1 MIGAAK
7 WLLCLGV
14 AWLALSC
21 TATGI
26 DAVGASCASDSD
38 CESDLVCRQAFCATA
53 QTKSFDLGFRL
64 IPSNDSTL
72 QPQTLP
78 TSVVSNDEPISIA
91 LIPSVRASGRVLF
104 VNDQN
109 QVRSDGPLG
118 ILSFRKTSG
127 ISTPSKQVRLDS
139 DSRYDVLLLPG
150 TYQIN
155 FVPDDPQTPPRTWRD
170 IEISLDTDPQLT
182 VPARQITVSGTILD
196 AGLPLRSTG
205 LAAASVVA
213 VAEDGTVSTS
223 DTTDDSGNF
232 QIQIAPAEKTYGLR
246 ISATENVGTTFDIK
260 SALECDISRCRNL
273 LGADDQFLV
282 QLESLLDE
290 RFATEVELVGD
301 LEQLRGATLELQST
315 FSWGSLNQ
323 RVQVTNSTRLEF
335 LLPLGDWNAIFRPTQ
350 ESGLSAI
357 ESVIE
362 VSGDTPK
369 HVLEPRP
376 QRVVELR
383 LVSSEMPLAGA
394 RVEIRKIQH
403 EAESMVL
410 TSGDNGEIEILLDDV
425 ADYRILVT
433 PGTSNLSRS
442 VLVASSDE
450 LVASSLIEVPLGA
463 AIWGYVLEAPSSEN
477 DWVGSADVTVQATQ
491 DVAGEQL
498 TVGEANTRTDG
509 YFRMLVPAAPI
520 TLR

>member
-1 MIGAAK
+1 MIRLAK
-7 WLLCLGV
+7 WLLLFG
-14 AWLALSC
+14 LAGFAVSC

-26 DAVGASCASDSD
+26 DSVGASCASDSD

-53 QTKSFDLGFRL
+53 ETKNFDLGFRL

-78 TSVVSNDEPISIA
+78 TSAVSNDEPISIA

-127 ISTPSKQVRLDS
+127 ISTPAKQVRLDS

-170 IEISLDTDPQLT
+170 IELSLDTDPQLT
-182 VPARQITVSGTILD
+182 VPTKQITISGTILD
-196 AGLPLRSTG
+196 AGLPLRSAG
-205 LAAASVVA
+205 LASASVVA
-213 VAEDGTVSTS
+213 VADDGTVSSS
-223 DTTDDSGNF
+223 DITDDSGNF
-232 QIQIAPAEKTYGLR
+232 QIQIAPAEKIYGLR
-246 ISATENVGTTFDIK
+246 ISASENVGTTLDIK
-260 SALECDISRCRNL
+260 RALECDISRCRNL

-282 QLESLLDE
+282 QLESLLGE
-290 RFATEVELVGD
+290 RFATQVELVGD
-301 LEQLRGATLELQST
+301 LEDLRGATLELQAD
-315 FSWGSLNQ
+315 FPWGSINQ
-323 RVQVTNSTRLEF
+323 RVQVTNSARMEF
-335 LLPLGDWNAIFRPTQ
+335 LLPIGSWQATLRPTQ

-362 VSGDTPK
+362 VSRDTSN
-369 HVLEPRP
+369 HVLEPAARRIA
-376 QRVVELR
+376 QLR
-383 LVSSEMPLAGA
+383 LISSEAPLPGA
-394 RVEIRKIQH
+394 RVEVRKIQN
-403 EAESMVL
+403 EAESIVL
-410 TSGDNGEIEILLDDV
+410 TSGDDGELEILLDDA
-425 ADYRILVT
+425 ADYWILVT

-442 VLVASSDE
+442 VLVASGDE
-450 LVASSLIEVPLGA
+450 LEAASEVEVPLGA
-463 AIWGYVLEAPSSEN
+463 AIWGYVLEAPSSDN
-477 DWVGSADVTVQATQ
+477 DWVGAADVTVQATQ
-491 DVAGEQL
+491 VVSGEHL